1 MTDLAHATHTPHETH
16 AAHTPASESA
26 RCRMLSIRGEPLF
39 LADWM
44 RVLMIHFEVNPA
56 ELQKV
61 VPYPLDLHDGRAY
74 VSLVAFTMENMR
86 PRFGGKL
93 GAWLFKPIATHDFLN
108 VRTYVR
114 HNGEPGI
121 HFLTEWLSNRL
132 AVKLGPRTFGLPYRF
147 GKITYNHH
155 IHDNAI
161 SGRVENPC
169 SGEAFEYHGQIET
182 EGNRFVACDK
192 NSLDEWLMERYTAFN
207 SAGGTRRFFR
217 IWHPPWIQ
225 TRVQIKLDDM
235 SLLKNPWPVFNHS
248 RLVSANYS
256 CGSKGV
262 WMGRPHFIASEHG
275 SELRSL
281 CCFPDRTAA

>member
-1 MTDLAHATHTPHETH
+1 MNTLAHATCETH
-16 AAHTPASESA
+16 TTHSAHESSSEAA

-44 RVLMIHFEVNPA
+44 RVLMIHFEVNAA

-61 VPYPLDLHDGRAY
+61 VPYPLDLHNGHAF

-86 PRFGGKL
+86 PRFGWKL

-121 HFLTEWLSNRL
+121 HFLTEWLSSRL
-132 AVKLGPRTFGLPYRF
+132 AVKLGPLTFGLPYRF
-147 GKITYNHH
+147 GKIHYH
-155 IHDNAI
+155 HDNHDNTI
-161 SGRVENPC
+161 SGRVVNPIN
-169 SGEAFEYHGQIET
+169 GDAFEYRGEIEA
-182 EGNRFVACDK
+182 EENKFAACEN

-225 TRVQIKLDDM
+225 TKARIEVGNM
-235 SLLKNPWPVFNHS
+235 SLLKNPLPFFNHAK
-248 RLVSANYS
+248 LVSANYS
-256 CGSKGV
+256 HGSNEV
-262 WMGRPHFIASEHG
+262 WMGRPHVI
-275 SELRSL
+275 
-281 CCFPDRTAA
+281 